1 MIPLISHLGILVF
14 NFRLEFLGPLTYN
27 NNGRVTLVG
36 VVSWGIGCAQPNY
49 PGVYA
54 RVTEALDFINGQ
66 LAQTC
71 TAGHE
76 EIIG

>member
-1 MIPLISHLGILVF
+1 MIVCAGQEGIDSCQGDSG
-14 NFRLEFLGPLTYN
+14 GPLVQFGDN
-27 NNGRVTLVG
+27 CEAVQWG